1 MSFMSVRQ
9 LQPQA
14 VSANF
19 VQRDEDVTDFGACN
33 ALFVDCRILKP
44 TGGSTGKVILLHSA
58 SGEPGSYFQI
68 ANVGWVVDG
77 ATARLAVIKDF
88 LRYVRV
94 ATDANVTGDPVV
106 VLDIV
111 GKV

>member
-1 MSFMSVRQ
+1 
-9 LQPQA
+9 
-14 VSANF
+14 
-19 VQRDEDVTDFGACN
+19 
-33 ALFVDCRILKP
+33 
-44 TGGSTGKVILLHSA
+44 
-58 SGEPGSYFQI
+58 
-68 ANVGWVVDG
+68 
-77 ATARLAVIKDF
+77 VIKDF